1 MSEPIT
7 FRSRFGQVLTVFVAV
22 VAAAAVALTIVQG
35 AVGELG
41 RYGWVIAF
49 IAVLTWALFW
59 APSVTVTDG
68 SVSLRNVLRTV
79 ELPWPS
85 IGAIDTKFALTL
97 ITTYGKYTAWAAPAP
112 GRHATL
118 GPRGDLKHLPSSTY
132 VAGTVRPGDDLRTDS
147 GQAALIVRARWEK
160 LRDEGHLND
169 ARLERDR
176 PRATWH
182 WRTIAALVALG
193 IATILGFAL

>member
-1 MSEPIT
+1 MSEPIL
-7 FRSRFGQVLTVFVAV
+7 FRSRFGQVLTVFVIGVAAIAV
-22 VAAAAVALTIVQG
+22 VLMIAQG
-35 AVGELG
+35 ASAEIL

-49 IAVLTWALFW
+49 VALLAWAMYW

-68 SVSLRNVLRTV
+68 GVSLRNVLRTV

-85 IGAIDTKFALTL
+85 IGAVDTKFALTL

-118 GPRGDLKHLPSSTY
+118 SARGDLKHLPSSTY

-160 LRDEGHLND
+160 LRDEGHLDD

-176 PRATWH
+176 PRVTWH
-182 WRTIAALVALG
+182 WRTIAALAVLGVA
-193 IATILGFAL
+193 AILGMAL